1 MLLLLVQDILQTLS
15 GKSYHQ
21 HRPGTLQNDID
32 QQFLRYRPL
41 QTSQHIFQIMRQDD
55 QRQGCHH
62 NCQKIYCTYRY
73 TIGKIKQ
80 ILLVHDID
88 HAHRH
93 TNAAQHII
101 RKDASRNQAE
111 QISHQNKQGSQQQ
124 RL

>member
-55 QRQGCHH
+55 QGQGCHH
-62 NCQKIYCTYRY
+62 YRQKIYRTYRHS
-73 TIGKIKQ
+73 IRKIKQ
-80 ILLVHDID
+80 VLFVHDID
-88 HAHRH
+88 HAYCHA
-93 TNAAQHII
+93 NAAKHIKREYI
-101 RKDASRNQAE
+101 AGNLTE
-111 QISHQNKQGSQQQ
+111 QISGQNKQGSQ
-124 RL
+124 